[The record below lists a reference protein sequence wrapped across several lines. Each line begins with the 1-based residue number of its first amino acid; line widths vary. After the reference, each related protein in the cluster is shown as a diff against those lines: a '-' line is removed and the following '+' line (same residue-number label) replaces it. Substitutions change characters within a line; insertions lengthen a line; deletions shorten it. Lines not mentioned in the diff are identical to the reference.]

1 MSYIVAPCTY
11 SVTYKKTNTD
21 KNKQPYYRLG
31 DLDVSVHDILE
42 GHMSIKEHPPQSS
55 DSTESLALHVPVL
68 LDATLQLLNPKEGES
83 YLDLTAGYGGHARA
97 FMERTANYADAV
109 LVDRD
114 DYAIQRLKSLSDL
127 GARLLHT
134 DFVSAAKQLI
144 QEGKRYNIVLIDL
157 GVSSPQ
163 LDQSERGFSFTN
175 SGPLDMRMDRRQ
187 GVSAETLVNTAS
199 EGELTRIIHQYGEE
213 PIGFAKSVAKAI
225 VEARPLRT
233 TEELATLIKTTYH
246 GKWKKTH
253 VATRT
258 FQALRIAVNDELRL
272 VEDLLPLLPD
282 LLEKGGRVGIISFHS
297 LEDRLVKRYFKE
309 QFELGLEAELLPLT
323 KKPMSGATYDVHNP
337 RARSSQL
344 RAAVKK

>member
-1 MSYIVAPCTY
+1 
-11 SVTYKKTNTD
+11 
-21 KNKQPYYRLG
+21 
-31 DLDVSVHDILE
+31 
-42 GHMSIKEHPPQSS
+42 MSIKEHPPQSS
-55 DSTESLALHVPVL
+55 DSSGSLALHVPVL
-68 LDATLQLLNPKEGES
+68 LEATLQLLDPKPGEK

-97 FMERTANYADAV
+97 FLEKTDNYTEAV

-114 DYAIQRLKSLSDL
+114 DYAIQRLESLSKQ

-134 DFVSAAKQLI
+134 DFVSAAKQLL
-144 QEGKRYNIVLIDL
+144 QEGEQYDIVLVDL

-199 EGELTRIIHQYGEE
+199 ADELARIITQYGEE
-213 PIGFAKSVAKAI
+213 PAGFARQIANAI
-225 VEARPLRT
+225 VAARPLRT
-233 TEELATLIKTTYH
+233 TEELATLIKTTYR

-272 VEDLLPLLPD
+272 VQDLLPLLPS
-282 LLEKGGRVGIISFHS
+282 LLKPGGRVGIISFHS
-297 LEDRLVKRYFKE
+297 LEDRLVKNYLKD
-309 QFELGLEAELLPLT
+309 QFELGLESELLPLT
-323 KKPMSGATYDVHNP
+323 KKPMSGAVYDVHNP